1 MVMDK
6 SYDRSSNHGHE
17 HEPTDLTT
25 VMVSDGTNPR
35 SPTHG
40 HSRVQHPDDHH
51 GQKLTELTTVIV
63 IDGQILEALT
73 MDMDKSL
80 SR

>member
-17 HEPTDLTT
+17 HKPTDLTT
-25 VMVSDGTNPR
+25 VMVSDETNPR

-40 HSRVQHPDDHH
+40 H
-51 GQKLTELTTVIV
+51 GQKPTELTTVMV

-80 SR
+80 IR